1 MRRIPTITAAII
13 TLNEEQML
21 PGLLASLAWV
31 DEIVVVDGGS
41 QDKTV
46 DFARAAGCR
55 VLEHPF
61 DTYARQR
68 NRALDLARGDWIL
81 SIDAD
86 ERPTPQLVD
95 EIRRK
100 IAAARCD
107 AYRVPIRSR
116 IFGRRMRY
124 SGTQDDRPIRLFRRG
139 QPRWTG
145 DVHEVLQLDV
155 GQVSN
160 LSRQAASLS
169 YARIG
174 QLQGWLEHETLP
186 DLPAFLG
193 KMQRYTS
200 LEAGQRMRCGR
211 PPRQRD
217 LWLAPALETFRRLI
231 WKKGCLDGPQGWAF
245 CLLSGVSQWVLA
257 RKHQQLWHAH
267 HA

>member
-1 MRRIPTITAAII
+1 MKRLPSVTAAVI
-13 TLNEEQML
+13 TLNEERML
-21 PGLLASLAWV
+21 PGLLASLGWV
-31 DEIVVVDGGS
+31 DEIVLVDGGS

-46 DFARAAGCR
+46 ELARAAGCR

-86 ERPTPQLVD
+86 ERPTSQLVD
-95 EIRRK
+95 EIRDA
-100 IAAARCD
+100 ISADRCH
-107 AYRVPIRSR
+107 AFRLPIRSR

-139 QPRWTG
+139 MACWTG
-145 DVHEVLQLDV
+145 DVHEVLQY
-155 GQVSN
+155 S
-160 LSRQAASLS
+160 APHH
-169 YARIG
+169 RIG
-174 QLQGWLEHETLP
+174 QLHRWLEHETLP

-200 LEAGQRMRCGR
+200 LEAGQRVRRGR
-211 PPRQRD
+211 PPRRSD
-217 LWLAPALETFRRLI
+217 LWLAPTVETLRRLI
-231 WKKGCLDGPQGWAF
+231 WKKGCFDGPEGWAF

-257 RKHQQLWHAH
+257 RKHRQLWHAQY
-267 HA
+267 A